1 MDQNIAAIL
10 LILLVGCGVIPSS
23 RSYRQESPPAEQN
36 IVAQPADVRLSD
48 QGSPIPEGLNDSL
61 QDRGLE
67 RQLEAGIELF
77 LQKINRGLPAGVS
90 GLQRD
95 KALPVIAATPDEMSR
110 LKAAWNSSGAARE
123 VLKERFGR
131 VDQAISEGLVF
142 PPEGGQHNQWYQCD
156 ACQRGLETVD
166 AHHHRCPIC
175 DKVYSGFPYDNVLY
189 NSQHR
194 QNITHAEDAA
204 WAWAVTG
211 EKKYADFA
219 AAVLSGYADRYLDYP
234 MISASVGD
242 KSVDIGAEKQGRYR
256 SAGHIQSQTL
266 DESMMMIPA
275 AVAFDLIYHSSS
287 LNEQQR
293 AHIGQNFL
301 RAMAESINVHKTGKS
316 NWQTW
321 HNAALLYAGAVL
333 GDGGMIRQALLDERN
348 GFTSQLKVS
357 VMPEGMWYENSWG
370 YHYYTLGAMT
380 HLAEGGRRLGLN
392 LYDFPA
398 LRKMYLIAFDY
409 LMSDGSLPRFGD
421 AVQDSPN
428 RSAVNEPAYAAYKDE
443 RLLSVLPGEVS
454 WDSILLGR
462 DVSRKSK
469 TAPMSSR
476 LIRGS
481 GHAILASR
489 GPGNLTAAMTFG
501 PYGGFHGHFDKLSF
515 MLFGYGEEFA
525 VDPGRAASQAY
536 RLPIHTHWYK
546 ASAGHN
552 VVLVDGKGQK
562 EAEGKCLAFNHNDD
576 YAAVTAHA
584 GPAFDA
590 VSHTRFM
597 FLAPTYLLLVDELV
611 SSDGAEHTF
620 DWLYHN
626 KGESVS
632 CTLPAGDASLGSQ
645 PEGYGYLKD
654 ISAFRPNPEQMV
666 TLRFNGVSAGLAM
679 TMAAAA
685 NDVVFSATGPFKR
698 IEDRV
703 PVVIVR
709 KKGIKVRYVTVLEPF
724 RTGRQ
729 PEVSGVSVDERNEMS
744 VTIQHGGEVDHV
756 VFRGDRLDGFIAR
769 KGKDP
774 QSKVL
779 LQY

>member
-1 MDQNIAAIL
+1 MRKNIAAIL
-10 LILLVGCGVIPSS
+10 LALLVGCGVIPASKRNIREPVPGGQNHVAPPS
-23 RSYRQESPPAEQN
+23 VVSLPDPGTQTPESL
-36 IVAQPADVRLSD
+36 D
-48 QGSPIPEGLNDSL
+48 DSL
-61 QDRGLE
+61 LTKRLE
-67 RQLEAGIELF
+67 ASLEAGIADFME
-77 LQKINRGLPAGVS
+77 KIR
-90 GLQRD
+90 QRVPPGETAL
-95 KALPVIAATPDEMSR
+95 KRMGSLPVIAATPEEVAR
-110 LKAAWNSSGAARE
+110 LTTAWNSAGAAKK
-123 VLKERFGR
+123 VLQERFGS
-131 VDQAISEGLVF
+131 VDEAISEGLVF
-142 PPEGGQHNQWYQCD
+142 PPEGGQHNQWYQCES
-156 ACQRGLETVD
+156 CQRGLETVD
-166 AHHHRCPIC
+166 AHHHQCPIC
-175 DKVYSGFPYDNVLY
+175 NKVYSGFPFDNVLY
-189 NSQHR
+189 NRQHR
-194 QNITHAEDAA
+194 QNITLAEDAA

-219 AAVLSGYADRYLDYP
+219 AAVLLGYADRYLEYP

-242 KSVDIGAEKQGRYR
+242 KSVDIGAEKLGRYR

-275 AVAFDLIYHSSS
+275 AVAFDLIYSSGS
-287 LNEQQR
+287 LTEQQKS
-293 AHIGQNFL
+293 HVGQNFL

-333 GDGGMIRQALLDERN
+333 GDGAMIRQALLDERN

-357 VMPEGMWYENSWG
+357 IMPEGMWYENSWG

-380 HLAEGGRRLGLN
+380 HLAEGSRRLGFD
-392 LYDFPA
+392 LYGFPA
-398 LRKMYLIAFDY
+398 LHKMYLIAFDY

-421 AVQDSPN
+421 AVQDSPV
-428 RSAVNEPAYAAYKDE
+428 RHDVNEPAYAAYRDE
-443 RLLSVLPGEVS
+443 RLLSVLPGEVT
-454 WDSILLGR
+454 WNSILLGR
-462 DVSRKSK
+462 DVSRKSDAVPLS
-469 TAPMSSR
+469 TR

-515 MLFGYGEEFA
+515 MFFGYGEEFA

-546 ASAGHN
+546 ASTGHN

-562 EAEGKCLAFNHNDD
+562 EAEGKCLAFNYNDD

-597 FLAPTYLLLVDELV
+597 FLAPTYLLVVDELV
-611 SSDGAEHTF
+611 SNDGAVHTF

-632 CTLPAGDASLGSQ
+632 CTLPAGDAALGSS

-666 TLRFNGVSAGLAM
+666 TLRFDGVATGLAL
-679 TMAAAA
+679 TTAAAA
-685 NDVVFSATGPFKR
+685 DDIVFTATGPFKR

-703 PVVIVR
+703 PVAIVR
-709 KKGIKVRYVTVLEPF
+709 KNGMKVRYVTVLEPF
-724 RTGRQ
+724 RAGQQ
-729 PEVSGVSVDERNEMS
+729 PGITHVTVDESSDMS
-744 VTIQHGGEVDHV
+744 VTIQYGGEVDHV
-756 VFRGDRLDGFIAR
+756 QFPGNRLDGFVAR
-769 KGKDP
+769 KGKGP